1 MYIAKSAVSTV
12 SRPAAMFGDFNKIMK
27 WNLVNVILILNI
39 LSASEYLYLSPEVS
53 IKKFIREAMIIWS
66 VISFSKESVYYF
78 L

>member
-39 LSASEYLYLSPEVS
+39 LSASEYLLLEVT
-53 IKKFIREAMIIWS
+53 IRRVHHNMP
-66 VISFSKESVYYF
+66 
-78 L
+78 